1 VLAGNIFLTLVLNS
15 QGSFTFAVMQQQL
28 DSWIRSIVNWAG
40 YVPNRDLSGWVLLI
54 SAVLIGLLV
63 DLIVTQTLRFISNRR
78 QFKTLELFKKH
89 LRWAFWVFV
98 PSLLF
103 LMATNVQSVRFL
115 RRHPVADKTA
125 EVLFLV
131 TATWLVV
138 KLLKV
143 GELILI
149 RQYDT
154 TNDINLSQRKFVT
167 QVRFFRRI
175 MVAIVVI
182 IGSSLLLLSFQGSRQ
197 VGLSV
202 LTSAG
207 VISVLIG
214 FAAQKTLAN
223 LMAGIQIA
231 FNQQIRLDDAVVVE
245 NQWGRIEEINLTTVI
260 VRLWDRRRMIL
271 PITYFVEKPFENWT
285 RSDASIIGA
294 ILLYLDYNVP
304 VDAIRV
310 KAREFVEADPL
321 WNGEVFAVQVTDTR
335 PACVEIRI
343 LVSARDAPTTFDL
356 RCHIREKV
364 ITFLR
369 DEHPE
374 ALPQTRLVLAEEL
387 QRTTGSPG

>member
-1 VLAGNIFLTLVLNS
+1 
-15 QGSFTFAVMQQQL
+15 MQQQL
-28 DSWIRSIVNWAG
+28 DSWIRSIVRWAG
-40 YVPNRDLSGWVLLI
+40 FIPNRDLSGWVLLI

-63 DLIVTQTLRFISNRR
+63 DVIVTQTLRFISNRR
-78 QFKTLELFKKH
+78 QFHTLELFKQH
-89 LRWAFWVFV
+89 IRWAFWVFV

-103 LMATNVQSVRFL
+103 LLATNVQSARFL

-131 TATWLVV
+131 TGTWLVV

-175 MVAIVVI
+175 LVAIVVI

-245 NQWGRIEEINLTTVI
+245 NQWGRVEEINLTTVI

-285 RSDASIIGA
+285 RSDASITGA

-304 VDAIRV
+304 IDTIRA

-335 PACVEIRI
+335 PTCVEIRI
-343 LVSARDAPTTFDL
+343 LVSASDAPTTFDL
-356 RCHIREKV
+356 RCHMREKV
-364 ITFLR
+364 IAFLR

-374 ALPQTRLVLAEEL
+374 ALPQTRLVLAGEL
-387 QRTTGSPG
+387 QQTTGPVS